1 VVAEVLP
8 MVYTDRYRLVRL
20 LIKRALSNRSQ
31 ASRALYN
38 SILALASYHRGD
50 DMLEVDRFK
59 RAALR
64 DLYTHEDMHMCNVVE
79 HVPANLLLC
88 VLEVRICSTQGT
100 RTY

>member
-1 VVAEVLP
+1 
-8 MVYTDRYRLVRL
+8 
-20 LIKRALSNRSQ
+20 
-31 ASRALYN
+31 
-38 SILALASYHRGD
+38 
-50 DMLEVDRFK
+50 MLEVDRFK

-64 DLYTHEDMHMCNVVE
+64 DLYTHEDMDMCNVVE

>member
-1 VVAEVLP
+1 
-8 MVYTDRYRLVRL
+8 MIHTDRQRLVRL
-20 LIKRALSNRSQ
+20 LIKRAISNRSQ

-38 SILALASYHRGD
+38 AVLALASYHRGD
-50 DMLEVDRFK
+50 DMLDVDRFK

-64 DLYTHEDMHMCNVVE
+64 DLYTHEDMDMCSVVE

-88 VLEVRICSTQGT
+88 VLEVHVCPSQGT